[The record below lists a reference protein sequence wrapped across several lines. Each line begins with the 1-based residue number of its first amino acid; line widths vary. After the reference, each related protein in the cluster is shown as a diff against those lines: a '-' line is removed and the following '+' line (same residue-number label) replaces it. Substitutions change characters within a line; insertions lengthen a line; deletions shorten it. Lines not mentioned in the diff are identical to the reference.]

1 MSAKTIPFS
10 PVDTV
15 WYRMDRPANHVMVTS
30 VFTLDGP
37 VNFERVKATL
47 ANRLLHFDRF
57 RCRVVEHGFPNP
69 TLYWE
74 EDPYFD
80 IDKHIHHV
88 ALPEPG
94 DKQALLDLVADL
106 ATVSIDYERPLWQVH
121 VVDHVDQGSAVVMR
135 FHHCIADGTAMLA
148 VSNRMFDASADA
160 PVELTDTGRKKKH
173 RGFLSTM
180 IRPAKAITGLAHTG
194 VDAVAHPQAT
204 LGKVQ
209 YAAEGVSTAAMTALR
224 DPDPQTPLRGPLT
237 GKQRVTYSDPVPL
250 DAVRAIGKAHNATV
264 NDVLVSAMAGALRH
278 YMLQKG
284 FNPDGLTVRAAVPVD
299 LRPAGQGEKLGNA
312 FGLVFPQMPVGEPDV
327 LRRLHSTKRAMDRIK
342 RSPEAEVLLSIMALM
357 GHTPKTTEDLIA
369 GILASKA
376 SLVFTNVAGPRQKL
390 FFAGACIRS
399 MVFWVPHPTEMTTG
413 ISILSYN
420 GLVSLGVITDAG
432 VIPDPEI
439 ITDQFAREFATMQE
453 MTRVEEVAEATA
465 ARAAEKR
472 AAAQASAVEPKR
484 AKAAATPRVPKA
496 AIQAE
501 AAPVAPAAAHCA
513 ATTKAGQ
520 PCKNKALPGSPYCR
534 VHQPE

>member
-1 MSAKTIPFS
+1 MSVKTIPFT

-30 VFTLDGP
+30 VFTLDGR
-37 VNFERVKATL
+37 VDFERVKATL

-57 RCRVVEHGFPNP
+57 HCRVVEHGFPNP

-80 IDKHIHHV
+80 LDKHVHHV

-94 DKQALLDLVADL
+94 NKQALLDLVADL

-121 VVDHVDQGSAVVMR
+121 VVDNVDQGSAVVMR

-148 VSNRMFDASADA
+148 VSNRMFDTSADA
-160 PVELTDTGRKKKH
+160 PVELTDTRRKKKH

-180 IRPAKAITGLAHTG
+180 IRPAKAVTGLAHTG

-224 DPDPQTPLRGPLT
+224 NNDPQTPLRGPLT

-278 YMLQKG
+278 YMLEHG
-284 FNPDGLTVRAAVPVD
+284 FNPDGLSVRAAVPVD
-299 LRPAGQGEKLGNA
+299 LRPAGQAERLGNA

-327 LRRLHSTKRAMDRIK
+327 LNRLRLTKRAMDKIK

-357 GHTPKTTEDLIA
+357 GHTPKTTEDMVSS
-369 GILASKA
+369 ILAAKA

-420 GLVSLGVITDAG
+420 GGVSLGVITDAG

-439 ITDQFAREFATMQE
+439 ITEQFTREFAVMRE
-453 MTRVEEVAEATA
+453 MTLVEKVAEEAA
-465 ARAAEKR
+465 ARAAEER
-472 AAAQASAVEPKR
+472 AAAAAAAGTAPEPSAAPARPRTRKSS
-484 AKAAATPRVPKA
+484 AKAAVETPS
-496 AIQAE
+496 
-501 AAPVAPAAAHCA
+501 PAAEHCA

-520 PCKNKALPGSPYCR
+520 PCKNKAIAGSPYCR
-534 VHQPE
+534 VHQP